1 LTVDLVIR
9 GGKIYTPYGFF
20 EGSVTVDGGVIV
32 SIEKGGSLPDADTIV
47 DAGGM
52 HVLPGMIDMHC
63 HFRDPGFTER
73 EDFTTGTSAAAVG
86 GVTTVVDMPNTV
98 PSVTTVEAL
107 QEKIGIANRKA
118 LVDFALL
125 GGAGE
130 LTPRALLALAEGGV
144 VGYKTFMIARFKEL
158 AASDSQMLDNFKTI
172 EKTRL
177 PCLIHAENQDMVERG
192 MEKARKLGRTDP
204 LAHCEFRP
212 PIAEVEAI
220 MRTVMLAGETD
231 VHIHICHMSTKGG
244 ADVLAWAKGQRRKV
258 TGETSANY
266 LLLDSSAM
274 EKYGPYAKIDPP
286 LRSPDDRK
294 ALWEALNSGAVD
306 CIASDHAPYPKADK
320 EKGWQNIFDAPSG
333 GVGIETSLPLML
345 DCVNKGLIS
354 LERLVEVY
362 STNPAKILRLYPRK
376 GCIMPG
382 SDADLVIVDLN
393 KPFEV
398 KGERLHSKEKMT
410 AFEGYKGRGEVLTTI
425 VRGDM
430 ILDDGEILGSPGY
443 GTFQRPVP

>member
-1 LTVDLVIR
+1 MTVDLVIR
-9 GGKIYTPYGFF
+9 SGKIYTPYGFF
-20 EGSVTVDGGVIV
+20 EGNVTVDGGVIV
-32 SIEKGGSLPDADTIV
+32 SIEKGGSLPDTDTIV
-47 DAGGM
+47 DASGM

-63 HFRDPGFTER
+63 HFRDPGFTKR
-73 EDFTTGTSAAAVG
+73 EDFTTGTSAAAAG

-107 QEKIGIANRKA
+107 QEKIGIADRKA

-130 LTPRALLALAEGGV
+130 LTPEALLALAEGGV

-172 EKTRL
+172 EKTGL
-177 PCLIHAENQDMVERG
+177 PCLIHAENQDLVERG

-212 PIAEVEAI
+212 PISEVEAI

-231 VHIHICHMSTKGG
+231 VNLHICHMSTKGG
-244 ADVLAWAKGQRRKV
+244 ADVLAWAKGQHRKV

-306 CIASDHAPYPKADK
+306 CIASDHAPYPKDDK

-345 DCVNKGLIS
+345 DCVNEGLIS

-382 SDADLVIVDLN
+382 SDADLVVVDLN

-425 VRGDM
+425 VRGDVT
-430 ILDDGEILGSPGY
+430 LDDGEILGSPGH